1 MFFFLTGIIS
11 FGSQAETYATVL
23 SAKNMEQ
30 YALGKEISTGSEII
44 TEGNQ
49 KLAMKTTAGDII
61 VVDANSHLVIKNLSL
76 LNQLFGKIY
85 FLFAPRL
92 NNKVEVQTVT
102 ALIGIRGTN
111 FLLTTSNDGGADLIS
126 LENGKL
132 NIDSP
137 DSMPFKIYKEKEI
150 DEFDQYKEKA
160 KAGLKQINTEFKSFK
175 KDLDREFVEY
185 KLSMVLSA
193 GKTLKIVG
201 RDVVTI
207 DLTDEQQNEIDAFK
221 QFIKDAEQ

>member
-150 DEFDQYKEKA
+150 DEFDQFKEKA
-160 KAGLKQINTEFKSFK
+160 EAGLKQINTEFKSFK

>member
-1 MFFFLTGIIS
+1 MSFFLTGIVS
-11 FGSQAETYATVL
+11 FGSEAETYATVL

-61 VVDANSHLVIKNLSL
+61 VVDANSRLVIKKPSL

-85 FLFAPRL
+85 FLFASRL
-92 NNKVEVQTVT
+92 DNKVEVQTAT
-102 ALIGIRGTN
+102 AVIGIRGTN
-111 FLLTTSNDGGADLIS
+111 FLLTTSNNGGTDLIS

-137 DSMPFKIYKEKEI
+137 DDTLFKIYKEKEI
-150 DEFDQYKEKA
+150 NEFDQFKEETQ
-160 KAGLKQINTEFKSFK
+160 AGLKKIDTEFESFK
-175 KDLDREFVEY
+175 EELDREFVEY
-185 KLSMVLSA
+185 KSSIELSA

-201 RDVVTI
+201 RDLVTVE
-207 DLTDEQQNEIDAFK
+207 LTDEQQDEINAFK
-221 QFIKDAEQ
+221 QFIIDAEQ

>member
-111 FLLTTSNDGGADLIS
+111 FLLTTSNDGGTDLIS

>member
-1 MFFFLTGIIS
+1 
-11 FGSQAETYATVL
+11 
-23 SAKNMEQ
+23 MEQ

-150 DEFDQYKEKA
+150 DEFDQFKEKA
-160 KAGLKQINTEFKSFK
+160 EAGLKQINTEFKSFK

>member
-150 DEFDQYKEKA
+150 DEFDQFKEKA
-160 KAGLKQINTEFKSFK
+160 KAGLKEINTEFKSFK

>member
-150 DEFDQYKEKA
+150 DEFDQFKEKA
-160 KAGLKQINTEFKSFK
+160 EAGLKQINTEFKSFK

-193 GKTLKIVG
+193 GKTVKIVG